1 MAIIASFADISS
13 SYYITWMQQP
23 VKDKRDKNYWTVRVI
38 SLESQHRKTLN
49 TFPPKLQKTP
59 KGDLEKFI

>member
-38 SLESQHRKTLN
+38 SLESQHRKNPQHLPT
-49 TFPPKLQKTP
+49 QTP
-59 KGDLEKFI
+59 KNTQR